1 VNEPIFAVMVPTQSD
16 GGGEWQTP
24 EIPVW
29 FDSEAAARAW
39 ARSWAADHTG
49 IARVYRCQ
57 AIFDTERSM
66 AAEVIETVRP
76 TTPIMAYSARVP
88 IIATD
93 EDVLRTTADNPGWK
107 VERDANG
114 QLTMSPAGGQSS
126 RRNSRLTRML
136 DEWAQ
141 RYDFAS
147 FDSSCGFHLPDSSI
161 VSPAGALVPLE
172 RWRALKEEEREGF
185 LPIVPTVA
193 IELCSITDDPRDLR
207 RKLESIKN
215 AGASYVVLI
224 DAYRNAIWEDG
235 ARPSHFD
242 LDFTTLLSD
251 T

>member
-1 VNEPIFAVMVPTQSD
+1 
-16 GGGEWQTP
+16 
-24 EIPVW
+24 
-29 FDSEAAARAW
+29 
-39 ARSWAADHTG
+39 
-49 IARVYRCQ
+49 
-57 AIFDTERSM
+57 M

-114 QLTMSPAGGQSS
+114 QLTMSPPAGGRSS

-141 RYDFAS
+141 RHDFAS
-147 FDSSCGFHLPDSSI
+147 FDSSCGFRLPDSSI

-172 RWRALKEEEREGF
+172 RWRALEEEEREGF

-193 IELCSITDDPRDLR
+193 IELCSTDDPRDLR

-224 DAYRNAIWEDG
+224 YRNAIWEDG